1 MERATRAQGHSLKK
15 SAQAA
20 SNLEARTSKVPYP
33 LSHGAVTLTAS
44 GLDLAV
50 KQEVFAGTVVEQ
62 VSVKG
67 LVYDLNLIFLIFRVS
82 HCHPMCLGLLHSAS
96 QPTTPL
102 PWGQLG

>member
-1 MERATRAQGHSLKK
+1 MERVTRAKGHSLKK

-33 LSHGAVTLTAS
+33 LSQGAVTLTAS

-67 LVYDLNLIFLIFRVS
+67 LVYDLNLIFLICRDS
-82 HCHPMCLGLLHSAS
+82 HCHPRC
-96 QPTTPL
+96 TPL